1 MKASHLTIGLLLL
14 AGFATGCDN
23 VGEDD
28 RYIKVEKPVI
38 DNPRTLLIM
47 EFTGNRCINCPR
59 GAAVVEQI
67 KEEEPAGRVISVGL
81 HPNDNYNTNPVM
93 ATKPTPHLQD
103 FRTDAATV
111 WFDYYGRPDGFP
123 TAVFN
128 GTSISG
134 SMGDW
139 QARASQALTV
149 PASMTIDATCS
160 YDPETRDLTVDYTVD
175 FSNIVESRLNILV
188 WLMENDIIGTQSM
201 PDGSK
206 DDEYVHNHVL
216 RTALNDDWGTSIGNA
231 FYPEDQVK
239 GSATLQLS
247 EKWVAENC
255 VAVVFV
261 FRDDNKEVE
270 QATSLPIMN

>member
-23 VGEDD
+23 VSEDD

-47 EFTGNRCINCPR
+47 EFTGNTCINCPT
-59 GAAVVEQI
+59 GAKTVEQI
-67 KEEEPAGRVISVGL
+67 KEDEGHDRVIAVGL
-81 HPNDNYNTNPVM
+81 HPKGSFFTNPVM
-93 ATKPTPHLQD
+93 ATKPTPHIQD
-103 FRTDAATV
+103 FRSDAATV
-111 WFDYYGRPDGFP
+111 WYDYFGKPDGFP

-128 GTSISG
+128 GISISG
-134 SMGDW
+134 SIGDW
-139 QARASQALTV
+139 QARASQALSI
-149 PASMTIDATCS
+149 PASMTINASCS
-160 YDPETRDLTVDYTVD
+160 YDPTTRDLTVDYTVD
-175 FSNIVESRLNILV
+175 FGNTVNSSLNILV

-216 RTALNDDWGTSIGNA
+216 RTALNGDWGTSIGNA

-247 EKWVAENC
+247 DKWVAENC

-261 FRDDNKEVE
+261 YRVENKEVE